1 MKTMRM
7 SFPFETKPVPPCR
20 ELSAEERAGLREAED
35 DIRAGR
41 VVSFDDVKA
50 WVELW
55 DTPNELPAPHDRWR

>member
-7 SFPFETKPVPPCR
+7 SFPSEPKPAQPCR

-55 DTPNELPAPHDRWR
+55 DTPNEPPAPHDRWR